1 MTVNIPLN
9 KVLKAIVALA
19 AIFLLGIVFKE
30 LLKVVTPQD
39 ANKNSSIELVSE
51 ASDDAF
57 IKGNYKSAIEKL
69 TRAIALDTANSV
81 AYVVR
86 GRLYAKIKDHDKA
99 LADLNK
105 AILQGETDSEVYLYR
120 AEIYFE
126 MEDYAKSFNDY
137 SASIDLRQTSEAFIG
152 KGNIYLKMN
161 NLDEAIACYTKAI
174 ELSKGFAEAYFARG
188 NAYNRQAKYREAV
201 ADFERAME
209 LNPENEKYKQNRDF
223 ALRLMN

>member
-1 MTVNIPLN
+1 MKNNRIN
-9 KVLKAIVALA
+9 KALKAVVALA

-30 LLKVVTPQD
+30 LLKVVTPHD
-39 ANKNSSIELVSE
+39 ANRNRSIELVSE

-57 IKGNYKSAIEKL
+57 IKSNYRSAIEKI
-69 TRAIALDTANSV
+69 TQAIALDTANSV

-86 GRLYAKIKDHDKA
+86 GRMYAKIKDHNKA

-105 AILQGETDSEVYLYR
+105 AVSQGEIDSEVYLYR

-137 SASIDLRQTSEAFIG
+137 STSIELRQTPEAFIG
-152 KGNIYLKMN
+152 KGKVYLKMN
-161 NLDEAIACYTKAI
+161 NPDEALACCTKAI
-174 ELSKGFAEAYFARG
+174 ELSHGFAEAYFARG
-188 NAYNRQAKYREAV
+188 NVYNRQAKYSEAV

-209 LNPENEKYKQNRDF
+209 LNPENETYRQNRDF
-223 ALRLMN
+223 ALRLMNK